1 MKLDKRTLI
10 IGLILL
16 VVLGAP
22 IAAGLLTDWWW
33 FDSLGF
39 EAVFLTRLGAQAA
52 LFAAGVV
59 LFTLMFAG
67 NAILARSLAIRA
79 GWMRGPPAHPQ
90 ALAWEAM
97 FWLGLVGAGV
107 GFGLAV
113 GKSPGGGGGR

>member
-10 IGLILL
+10 ISIIAL

-22 IAAGLLTDWWW
+22 IVAGLLTDWWW

-52 LFAAGVV
+52 LFAAGAV

-67 NAILARSLAIRA
+67 NAILARSLDR
-79 GWMRGPPAHPQ
+79 
-90 ALAWEAM
+90 
-97 FWLGLVGAGV
+97 
-107 GFGLAV
+107 
-113 GKSPGGGGGR
+113 KSVV